1 MSESASVAFSISR
14 TELGAARR
22 RAILSC
28 AIGNFFELFDFTIYG
43 FFAVPISRA
52 FFPAGDP
59 VLSMVSTFATFAVA
73 FIMRPVGAVVLGNYG
88 DRAGRRAA
96 LVVTIGLMATATGVT
111 GLIPTYGSI
120 GIWAPLMLLICRM
133 VQGFSTG
140 GEWGGAATFLVEY
153 APPGERGITGSWQQF
168 STQIGS
174 LAGSTSAAILAATLS
189 TADFY
194 SWGWRVPFLFGFLLG
209 PVGYYLRR
217 KVAETPVFADTAENR
232 KLERA
237 PLRAAVRDY
246 GSRMIQAFGLSI
258 IGCTAGF
265 VFTVY
270 LVSYAINTLQLPA
283 GEALICAVVSGVI
296 IVTLT
301 PFFGALS
308 DRIGRRPLIL
318 ASATLNLLFDYPL
331 FMLAIHGRSQGT
343 LLLALA
349 ANAVFQSM
357 YTGTIPSILAEMFPT
372 RVRYTA
378 LSVSYGFAVMLFGGF
393 GPLISTW
400 LVKVTG
406 NPYAPA
412 LYVMAAGALSAAAIL
427 SMKEYLN
434 APLE

>member
-1 MSESASVAFSISR
+1 MSESASIAFPISQA
-14 TELGAARR
+14 ELANVRR

-59 VLSMVSTFATFAVA
+59 VLAMVSTFATFGVA
-73 FIMRPVGAVVLGNYG
+73 FVMRPIGAIVLGAYG

-111 GLIPTYGSI
+111 GLIPTYARI
-120 GIWAPLMLLICRM
+120 GIWAPSLLLLCRM
-133 VQGFSTG
+133 MQGFSTG

-153 APPGERGITGSWQQF
+153 APRGRRGITGSWQQF

-174 LAGSTSAAILAATLS
+174 LAGSTSAAILAVTLS

-194 SWGWRVPFLFGFLLG
+194 SWGWRLPFLFGFLLG

-217 KVAETPVFADTAENR
+217 KVAETPVFAGIVENR
-232 KLERA
+232 ALERA
-237 PLRAAVRDY
+237 PLRAAMRDY
-246 GSRMIQAFGLSI
+246 GSRMFQAFGLSI
-258 IGCTAGF
+258 VGCIAGF
-265 VFTVY
+265 VFNVY
-270 LVSYAINTLQLPA
+270 LVSYAINTMRLPA
-283 GEALICAVVSGVI
+283 GAALSCAVVSGI
-296 IVTLT
+296 IVVTLT
-301 PFFGALS
+301 PLFGALS

-318 ASATLNLLFDYPL
+318 ASGMLNLLFDYPL
-331 FMLAIHGRSQGT
+331 FMLAIHGKSQGT

-349 ANAVFQSM
+349 GNALFQSM

-378 LSVSYGFAVMLFGGF
+378 LSVSYGCAVMLFGGF
-393 GPLISTW
+393 APLISTW

-406 NPYAPA
+406 NPYSPA
-412 LYVMAAGALSAAAIL
+412 LYVMAGGALSAAAIL

-434 APLE
+434 APLQ